1 MKLVTYFFV
10 GNFINS
16 TILIPLIPLVA
27 ALFIFILLV
36 SFNRTLNRL
45 TKPVTAFVALSL
57 LISAFISA
65 FDYFRKIEEELVL
78 SKFIKYFEETSLVM
92 HINLVNEKIIIFF
105 SLIMTLVIGL
115 AFYKLPSKKG
125 YVSLMIS
132 LGLIS
137 SSVMISILLIDL
149 SALI

>member
-1 MKLVTYFFV
+1 V

-16 TILIPLIPLVA
+16 TILIPLIPLVT

-45 TKPVTAFVALSL
+45 TKPVTALIALSL
-57 LISAFISA
+57 LGSAFISS

-78 SKFIKYFEETSLVM
+78 SEFLKFFEEKNLVI
-92 HINLVNEKIIIFF
+92 HLNLVNEKIIIFF
-105 SLIMTLVIGL
+105 SLIMILIIGIS
-115 AFYKLPSKKG
+115 FYNLPRKKG
-125 YVSLMIS
+125 YVSLMVS

-137 SSVMISILLIDL
+137 SSIMLSILLLDF

>member
-1 MKLVTYFFV
+1 V

-16 TILIPLIPLVA
+16 TTLIPLIPLVTS
-27 ALFIFILLV
+27 LFILILLA

-45 TKPVTAFVALSL
+45 TKPVTALVALSL
-57 LISAFISA
+57 LSSAFISS
-65 FDYFRKIEEELVL
+65 FNYFKKIEEELVL
-78 SKFIKYFEETSLVM
+78 SEFLKFFEEK
-92 HINLVNEKIIIFF
+92 NLVIHLNLINEKIIIFF
-105 SLIMTLVIGL
+105 SLIMKLVIVL
-115 AFYKLPSKKG
+115 SFYKLPRKKG

-137 SSVMISILLIDL
+137 SSVILSILLIDF

>member
-1 MKLVTYFFV
+1 M

-16 TILIPLIPLVA
+16 ITLIPLIPLVTS
-27 ALFIFILLV
+27 LFIFILLL

-45 TKPVTAFVALSL
+45 TKPVTALVALSL
-57 LISAFISA
+57 LSSAFISS
-65 FDYFRKIEEELVL
+65 FDYFKKIEKELVL
-78 SKFIKYFEETSLVM
+78 SEFLKFFEETNLVI
-92 HINLVNEKIIIFF
+92 HLNLVNEKILIFF
-105 SLIMTLVIGL
+105 SLIMIIITGL
-115 AFYKLPSKKG
+115 SFYKLPRKKG

-137 SSVMISILLIDL
+137 SSVMISILLIDF

>member
-1 MKLVTYFFV
+1 M

-16 TILIPLIPLVA
+16 TTLIPLIPLVTS
-27 ALFIFILLV
+27 FFILILLA

-45 TKPVTAFVALSL
+45 SKPVTALVALSL
-57 LISAFISA
+57 LSSAFISL
-65 FDYFRKIEEELVL
+65 FDYFKKIEEELVL
-78 SKFIKYFEETSLVM
+78 SEFLKFFEEKNLVI
-92 HINLVNEKIIIFF
+92 HLNLVNEKIIIFF
-105 SLIMTLVIGL
+105 SLIMILIIGIS
-115 AFYKLPSKKG
+115 FYKLPRKKG

-137 SSVMISILLIDL
+137 SSVILSILLIDF

>member
-1 MKLVTYFFV
+1 M

-16 TILIPLIPLVA
+16 TTLIPLIPLVTS
-27 ALFIFILLV
+27 FFILILLA

-45 TKPVTAFVALSL
+45 TKPVTALVALSL
-57 LISAFISA
+57 LSSAFISL
-65 FDYFRKIEEELVL
+65 FDYFKKIEEELVL
-78 SKFIKYFEETSLVM
+78 SELLKFFEEKNLVI
-92 HINLVNEKIIIFF
+92 HLNLVNEKIIIFF
-105 SLIMTLVIGL
+105 SLIMILIIGIS
-115 AFYKLPSKKG
+115 FYKLPRKKG

-137 SSVMISILLIDL
+137 SSVILSILLIDF

>member
-1 MKLVTYFFV
+1 M

-16 TILIPLIPLVA
+16 ITLIPLIPLVTS
-27 ALFIFILLV
+27 LFIFILLV

-45 TKPVTAFVALSL
+45 TKPVTALVALSL
-57 LISAFISA
+57 LSSAFISS
-65 FDYFRKIEEELVL
+65 FDYFKKIEEELVL
-78 SKFIKYFEETSLVM
+78 SKFFEEKNLVI
-92 HINLVNEKIIIFF
+92 HLNLVNEKIIIFF
-105 SLIMTLVIGL
+105 SLIMILIIGIS
-115 AFYKLPSKKG
+115 FYKLPRKKG

-137 SSVMISILLIDL
+137 SSVMLSILLIDF

>member
-1 MKLVTYFFV
+1 M
-10 GNFINS
+10 GSFINS
-16 TILIPLIPLVA
+16 TILIPLIPLLT
-27 ALFIFILLV
+27 ALFIFVLLV

-45 TKPVTAFVALSL
+45 TKPVTAIVALSL
-57 LISAFISA
+57 LSSAFISS
-65 FDYFRKIEEELVL
+65 FDYFKKIEEELVL
-78 SKFIKYFEETSLVM
+78 SEFLKFFEETNLVI
-92 HINLVNEKIIIFF
+92 HLNLVNEKIIIFF

-115 AFYKLPSKKG
+115 SFYKLPRKKG

-137 SSVMISILLIDL
+137 SSVMFSILLIDF

>member
-1 MKLVTYFFV
+1 M

-16 TILIPLIPLVA
+16 TILIPLIPLVT
-27 ALFIFILLV
+27 ALFIFVLLV

-45 TKPVTAFVALSL
+45 TKPVTALVALSL
-57 LISAFISA
+57 LSSGFIST
-65 FDYFRKIEEELVL
+65 FDYLKKIEEELVL
-78 SKFIKYFEETSLVM
+78 SKFLKFFEETNLVI
-92 HINLVNEKIIIFF
+92 HLNLVNEKIIIFF

-115 AFYKLPSKKG
+115 SFFKLPRKKG

-137 SSVMISILLIDL
+137 SSVMVSILLIDF

>member
-1 MKLVTYFFV
+1 M

-16 TILIPLIPLVA
+16 TTLIPLIPLVTS
-27 ALFIFILLV
+27 FFILILLA

-45 TKPVTAFVALSL
+45 TKPVTALVALSL
-57 LISAFISA
+57 LSSAFISL
-65 FDYFRKIEEELVL
+65 FDYFKKIEEELVL
-78 SKFIKYFEETSLVM
+78 SEFLKFFEEKNLVM
-92 HINLVNEKIIIFF
+92 HLNLVNEKIIIFF
-105 SLIMTLVIGL
+105 SLIMILIIGIS
-115 AFYKLPSKKG
+115 FYKLPRKKG

-137 SSVMISILLIDL
+137 SSVILSILLIDF

>member
-1 MKLVTYFFV
+1 M

-16 TILIPLIPLVA
+16 TTLIPLIPLVTS
-27 ALFIFILLV
+27 LFILILLA

-45 TKPVTAFVALSL
+45 TKPVTALVALSL
-57 LISAFISA
+57 LSSAFISL
-65 FDYFRKIEEELVL
+65 FDYIKKIEEELVL
-78 SKFIKYFEETSLVM
+78 SEFLKFFEEKNLVI
-92 HINLVNEKIIIFF
+92 HLNLVNEKIIIFF
-105 SLIMTLVIGL
+105 SLIMILIIGIS
-115 AFYKLPSKKG
+115 FYKLPRKKG

-137 SSVMISILLIDL
+137 SSVILSILLKDF

>member
-1 MKLVTYFFV
+1 M

-16 TILIPLIPLVA
+16 TTLIPLIPLVTS
-27 ALFIFILLV
+27 FFILILLA

-45 TKPVTAFVALSL
+45 TKPVTALVALSL
-57 LISAFISA
+57 LSSAFISL
-65 FDYFRKIEEELVL
+65 FDYFKKIEEELVL
-78 SKFIKYFEETSLVM
+78 SEFLKFFEEKNLVI
-92 HINLVNEKIIIFF
+92 HLNLVNEKIIIFF
-105 SLIMTLVIGL
+105 LLIMILIIGIS
-115 AFYKLPSKKG
+115 FYKLPRKKG

-137 SSVMISILLIDL
+137 SSVILSILLIDF

>member
-1 MKLVTYFFV
+1 MGTL
-10 GNFINS
+10 INS
-16 TILIPLIPLVA
+16 TILIPLIPFFTS
-27 ALFIFILLV
+27 LFIFVLLV

-45 TKPVTAFVALSL
+45 TKPVTALVALSL
-57 LISAFISA
+57 LSSAFISC
-65 FDYFRKIEEELVL
+65 FDYFKKIEEELVL
-78 SKFIKYFEETSLVM
+78 SKFLKFFEET
-92 HINLVNEKIIIFF
+92 NLVIHLNLINEKIIIFF

-115 AFYKLPSKKG
+115 SFYKLPRKKG

-137 SSVMISILLIDL
+137 SSAMVSILLIDF

>member
-1 MKLVTYFFV
+1 V

-16 TILIPLIPLVA
+16 TTLIPLIPLVTS
-27 ALFIFILLV
+27 FFILILLA

-45 TKPVTAFVALSL
+45 TKPVTALVALSL
-57 LISAFISA
+57 LSSAFISL
-65 FDYFRKIEEELVL
+65 FDYFKKIEEELVL
-78 SKFIKYFEETSLVM
+78 SEFLKFLEEKNLVI
-92 HINLVNEKIIIFF
+92 HLNLVNEKIIIFF
-105 SLIMTLVIGL
+105 SLIMILIIGIS
-115 AFYKLPSKKG
+115 FYKLPRKKG

-137 SSVMISILLIDL
+137 SSVILSILLIDF

>member
-1 MKLVTYFFV
+1 M

-16 TILIPLIPLVA
+16 TTLIPLIPLVTS
-27 ALFIFILLV
+27 FFILILLA

-45 TKPVTAFVALSL
+45 TKPVTALVALSL
-57 LISAFISA
+57 LSSAFISL
-65 FDYFRKIEEELVL
+65 FDYFKKIEEELVL
-78 SKFIKYFEETSLVM
+78 SEFLKFFEEKSLVI
-92 HINLVNEKIIIFF
+92 HLNLVNEKIIIFF
-105 SLIMTLVIGL
+105 SLMMILIIGIS
-115 AFYKLPSKKG
+115 FYKLPRKKG

-137 SSVMISILLIDL
+137 SSVMLSILLIDF